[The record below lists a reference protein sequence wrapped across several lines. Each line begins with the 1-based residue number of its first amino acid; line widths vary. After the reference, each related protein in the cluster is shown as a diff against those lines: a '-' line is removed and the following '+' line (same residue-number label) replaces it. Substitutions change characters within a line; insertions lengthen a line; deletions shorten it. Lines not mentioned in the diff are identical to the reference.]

1 MKILFTGGGTGGHFH
16 PIIAVAE
23 EVREVAKDKK
33 ILQPELYYM
42 APTKYNPRA
51 LFDNDIEFV
60 SVPAGKMRRYF
71 SLLNF
76 FDLFKTAT
84 GIASATLSMF
94 RIYPDVVFGK
104 GGYASFPALVAARL
118 LAIPVVIHESD
129 SKPGRV
135 NMWAGKFARRIAVAY
150 PEAGEMY
157 EKALGKK
164 AFVKEKEKDVVEKS
178 KIAYTGNPVRKEIA
192 YARSAG
198 ARDYWKLGEEQ
209 IGTVAGQAGQTG
221 TNVPVPIIMIIG
233 GSQGAKIIND
243 VMIDAIPE
251 LIKRYAI
258 IHQTGRAN
266 FTDVSTIMTSL
277 LKGNEN
283 AARYKPVEYFD
294 DLAMRMAAGAA
305 DVIISRAGA
314 GGISEIAAW
323 GKPSIIIP
331 INTAVSHDQTENAF
345 AYARSG
351 ACTVIEEHNLTPHI
365 IVSEIDRIMGDPALR
380 EKMQKGAQSWA
391 RPDAAKEIAQVLLEI
406 ALEHE

>member
-1 MKILFTGGGTGGHFH
+1 MKILFTGGGTGGHFY

-33 ILQPELYYM
+33 ILEPELYYM

-51 LFDNDIEFV
+51 LFDNDIEYVGV
-60 SVPAGKMRRYF
+60 SAGKMRRYF

-76 FDLFKTAT
+76 FDLFKTAA

-129 SKPGRV
+129 SRPGRV

-150 PEAGEMY
+150 PEAGEIY
-157 EKALGKK
+157 EKRLGAKATDKK
-164 AFVKEKEKDVVEKS
+164 GKS

-209 IGTVAGQAGQTG
+209 IGTVADQAGQTG
-221 TNVPVPIIMIIG
+221 ASQTAANMPVPIIMIIG

-251 LIKRYAI
+251 LIKKYAV

-283 AARYKPVEYFD
+283 VARYKPVEYFD

-331 INTAVSHDQTENAF
+331 INSAISHDQTENAF

-365 IVSEIDRIMGDPALR
+365 IVSEIDRIIGDSVLR

>member
-1 MKILFTGGGTGGHFH
+1 MKILFTGGGTGGHFY

-157 EKALGKK
+157 EKRLGAKATDKK
-164 AFVKEKEKDVVEKS
+164 GKS

-209 IGTVAGQAGQTG
+209 IGTVADQAGQTG
-221 TNVPVPIIMIIG
+221 ASQTAANMPVPIIMIIG

-251 LIKRYAI
+251 LIKKYAV

-283 AARYKPVEYFD
+283 VARYKPVEYFD

-331 INTAVSHDQTENAF
+331 INSAISHDQTENAF

-365 IVSEIDRIMGDPALR
+365 IVSEIDRIIGDSVLR

>member
-1 MKILFTGGGTGGHFH
+1 MKILFTGGGTGGHFY

-23 EVREVAKDKK
+23 EVREVAKNKK

-60 SVPAGKMRRYF
+60 SVPAGKLRRYF

-76 FDLFKTAT
+76 FDLFKTAA

-157 EKALGKK
+157 EKRLGAKATDKK
-164 AFVKEKEKDVVEKS
+164 GKS

-209 IGTVAGQAGQTG
+209 IGA
-221 TNVPVPIIMIIG
+221 NIPIIMIIG

-251 LIKRYAI
+251 LIKKYAV

-283 AARYKPVEYFD
+283 VARYKPVEYFD

-365 IVSEIDRIMGDPALR
+365 IVSEIDRIIGDPVLR

>member
-1 MKILFTGGGTGGHFH
+1 
-16 PIIAVAE
+16 
-23 EVREVAKDKK
+23 
-33 ILQPELYYM
+33 
-42 APTKYNPRA
+42 
-51 LFDNDIEFV
+51 
-60 SVPAGKMRRYF
+60 MRRYF
-71 SLLNF
+71 SILNF

-129 SKPGRV
+129 SRPGRV
-135 NMWAGKFARRIAVAY
+135 NVWAGKFARRIAVSY

-157 EKALGKK
+157 EKSLGKK
-164 AFVKEKEKDVVEKS
+164 AIQKIGRGKDAIEKS
-178 KIAYTGNPVRKEIA
+178 KIAYTGNPIRREIMF
-192 YARSAG
+192 ARSTG

-209 IGTVAGQAGQTG
+209 IG

-233 GSQGAKIIND
+233 GSQGAKTIND

-251 LIKRYAI
+251 LIKKYAV

-305 DVIISRAGA
+305 DVIISRAGS
-314 GGISEIAAW
+314 GGIFEIAAW

-331 INTAVSHDQTENAF
+331 INTRISHDQTENAF

-365 IVSEIDRIMGDPALR
+365 IVSEVDRIMGNPALR
-380 EKMQKGAQSWA
+380 EKMQKGAQSFA